1 MRNAQRGFTL
11 IEIMVVVVILAVL
24 GALVVPKILE
34 NVDKARVT
42 RAQSDIRAIQ
52 TALDLYRLDNFK
64 YPTTEQGL
72 QALVKQPV
80 DPTIT
85 NYRSGGYLGSLP
97 KDPWNNTY
105 QYVSP
110 GPDGRDYDI
119 ITYGRDG
126 KPGGDGYDADI
137 SVSTLEQKYSAAIL
151 SIGTTG
157 RDSQLDEESRRIE
170 GLVGLLHERA
180 LLEGRDFGLRIEPT
194 AYEFVVYEPRQDRWM
209 TFDQEHEFRRR
220 DLPKGLSFQ
229 LELDARIVVI
239 KPIDRN
245 LANDAAPPAPQLAI
259 AASGE
264 GTPFRLT
271 LLRDGTASKASVDG
285 DALGKISRVS
295 SDQHVSSDQSEK
307 RT

>member
-80 DPTIT
+80 DATIT

-97 KDPWNNTY
+97 KDPWNNPY

-110 GPDGRDYDI
+110 GPDGRDYE
-119 ITYGRDG
+119 ITTFGRDG
-126 KPGGDGYDADI
+126 KPGGEGYDADI
-137 SVSTLEQKYSAAIL
+137 STSTLEQ
-151 SIGTTG
+151 
-157 RDSQLDEESRRIE
+157 R
-170 GLVGLLHERA
+170 
-180 LLEGRDFGLRIEPT
+180 
-194 AYEFVVYEPRQDRWM
+194 
-209 TFDQEHEFRRR
+209 
-220 DLPKGLSFQ
+220 
-229 LELDARIVVI
+229 
-239 KPIDRN
+239 
-245 LANDAAPPAPQLAI
+245 
-259 AASGE
+259 
-264 GTPFRLT
+264 
-271 LLRDGTASKASVDG
+271 
-285 DALGKISRVS
+285 
-295 SDQHVSSDQSEK
+295 
-307 RT
+307 